1 MANTDATEVTFRPK
15 PSLPP
20 PPNTVGPVG
29 WLRRNLFSTWYNTL
43 LTAVALWLIVFTLY
57 HLYDWGIAKAVFVAD
72 SRRQCLDTSPEGAC
86 WAGVFH
92 WFNAFI
98 YGRYPYAEQWRV
110 NFSFIMLAVWMAPCW
125 IPRVTGKIGIGLSAV
140 LIFPF
145 FAGYMFAGG
154 DKGLFVQFM
163 LSAAIVTFLSIWL
176 HVACCL
182 LTGRSLPATILSLA
196 GKGDDTDPRVQRNIL
211 VGAFL
216 VALVIVFAIQM
227 PWELRDIPTNNWGGL
242 FLTLVISGI
251 AITTAL
257 PAGVVLALGRR
268 SKMPVIRTASIVF
281 IELFRSVPLITI
293 LFMAVTMMPL
303 FLPETM
309 VLNKLIQVIIAV
321 CLFAAAYMAEIVRGG
336 LQAIPRGQYE
346 AAQSMGLSYWKMM
359 GLVVM
364 PQALKL
370 MIPNIV
376 SNFIGLFKDTTL
388 VSIIGLYDLLLM
400 LKAVSQNPQWNGLHT
415 EPFVFGA
422 FVFFIFCYAMS
433 RYSQRLERT
442 LGAGQA
448 RR

>member
-29 WLRRNLFSTWYNTL
+29 WLRRNLFNSWYNTL
-43 LTAVALWLIVFTLY
+43 LTILAAWLLFY
-57 HLYDWGIAKAVFVAD
+57 FFSNLYDWGIAKAVWKAD
-72 SRRQCLDTSPEGAC
+72 SRRQCLDTSPDGAC

-92 WFNAFI
+92 WFNAFM
-98 YGRYPYAEQWRV
+98 YGRYPYLEQWRV
-110 NFSFIMLAVWMAPCW
+110 NFSFVALAAWMAPCW
-125 IPRVTGKIGIGLSAV
+125 IPRVTGKIGIGISAV

-154 DKGLFVQFM
+154 DKGLFVQLM

-176 HVACCL
+176 HVGCCL
-182 LTGRSLPATILSLA
+182 FTGRSLPATILGLA
-196 GKGDDTDPRVQRNIL
+196 GKGDDADLKVQRNVL

-216 VALVIVFAIQM
+216 VALAIVFAIQM
-227 PWELRDIPTNNWGGL
+227 PWTLREIPTNNWGGL

-433 RYSQRLERT
+433 RYSQHLERT

>member
-1 MANTDATEVTFRPK
+1 MANIDATEVTFRPK

-20 PPNTVGPVG
+20 PPNTVGPLV
-29 WLRRNLFSTWYNTL
+29 WLRRNLFNSWYNTL
-43 LTAVALWLIVFTLY
+43 LTILASWLLFYFFSNLY
-57 HLYDWGIAKAVFVAD
+57 EWGIAKAVWEAD
-72 SRRQCLDTSPEGAC
+72 SRRQCLDTSPDGAC
-86 WAGVFH
+86 WAGVIH

-98 YGRYPYAEQWRV
+98 YGRYPNVEQWRI
-110 NFSFIMLAVWMAPCW
+110 NFSFVALAVWMAPCW
-125 IPRVTGKIGIGLSAV
+125 LPRITGKIGICLSAV
-140 LIFPF
+140 LVFPF

-154 DKGLFVQFM
+154 DKGLFVQIM
-163 LSAAIVTFLSIWL
+163 LSAAIVTFLTIWL
-176 HVACCL
+176 HVGCCL
-182 LTGRSLPATILSLA
+182 MIGRSLPATILQLA
-196 GKGDDTDPRVQRNIL
+196 GKGDDTAPRTQRNIL
-211 VGAFL
+211 IGAFL
-216 VALVIVFAIQM
+216 AALAVVFAVQFSWTL
-227 PWELRDIPTNNWGGL
+227 PEVVTNNWGGL
-242 FLTLVISGI
+242 FLTLVISGV

-268 SKMPVIRTASIVF
+268 SKMPVIRTASITF

-346 AAQSMGLSYWKMM
+346 AAQSMGLSYWRMM
-359 GLVVM
+359 ALVVM

-415 EPFVFGA
+415 EPFVLGA
-422 FVFFIFCYAMS
+422 FIFFIFCFAMS
-433 RYSQRLERT
+433 RYSQHLERT

-448 RR
+448 QR

>member
-1 MANTDATEVTFRPK
+1 MANIDATEVTFRPK

-20 PPNTVGPVG
+20 PPNTVGPLV
-29 WLRRNLFSTWYNTL
+29 WLRRNLFNSWYNTL
-43 LTAVALWLIVFTLY
+43 LTILASWLLFYFFSNLY
-57 HLYDWGIAKAVFVAD
+57 EWGIAKAVWEAD
-72 SRRQCLDTSPEGAC
+72 SRRQCLDTSPDGAC
-86 WAGVFH
+86 WAGVIH

-98 YGRYPYAEQWRV
+98 YGRYPNVEQWRI
-110 NFSFIMLAVWMAPCW
+110 NFSFVALAVWMAPCW
-125 IPRVTGKIGIGLSAV
+125 LSRITGKIGICLSAV
-140 LIFPF
+140 LVFPF

-154 DKGLFVQFM
+154 DKGLFVQIM
-163 LSAAIVTFLSIWL
+163 LSAAIVTFLTIWL
-176 HVACCL
+176 HVGCCL
-182 LTGRSLPATILSLA
+182 MIGRSLPATILQLA
-196 GKGDDTDPRVQRNIL
+196 GKGDDTAPRTQRNIL
-211 VGAFL
+211 IGAFL
-216 VALVIVFAIQM
+216 AALAVVFAVQFSWTL
-227 PWELRDIPTNNWGGL
+227 PEVVTNNWGGL
-242 FLTLVISGI
+242 FLTLVISGV

-268 SKMPVIRTASIVF
+268 SKMPVIRTASITF

-346 AAQSMGLSYWKMM
+346 AAQSMGLSYWRMM
-359 GLVVM
+359 ALVVM

-415 EPFVFGA
+415 EPFVLGA
-422 FVFFIFCYAMS
+422 FIFFIFCFAMS
-433 RYSQRLERT
+433 RYSQHLERT

-448 RR
+448 QR